1 MLFISVFKT
10 EGNLTE
16 YVYMLR
22 FEHIILTDPVPV
34 FNAASE
40 DNIVA
45 PINSFFPPYTT
56 TLPLLYL

>member
-1 MLFISVFKT
+1 M

-34 FNAASE
+34 FRAASE
-40 DNIVA
+40 DNMVA
-45 PINSFFPPYTT
+45 PINSLFPPYIT